1 MWQLGKIFPRA
12 MILSCGQR
20 DGFKIQN
27 VGWLQGVYFR
37 VFFLL
42 SRKLTYPPTKACLK
56 MIFLVPR
63 WDMSV
68 SWRLPPPKTWRAGNV
83 SPIFVRLKNQGFSAG
98 GAGPG
103 GFLAEVVLFLC
114 ETQAFLRSERRTD
127 VALDSNQAS
136 GTTRTRFKA
145 LVQFERPPKGYG
157 GFGRWFLIFQFS
169 CKKSSD
175 FSGSSQFSEV

>member
-37 VFFLL
+37 VLFLL
-42 SRKLTYPPTKACLK
+42 SRKLTYPPDKACLK
-56 MIFLVPR
+56 MIFLV
-63 WDMSV
+63 
-68 SWRLPPPKTWRAGNV
+68 SWRLPPKRWRAGNF
-83 SPIFVRLKNQGFSAG
+83 SQIFVRFSQGFSAG